1 MSQCVATPM
10 TADPAPESARPLPE
24 QYLENLD
31 ATPQALVEAHWNLVN
46 SMARRYA
53 PRFGVARDELISEGL
68 VGLLHAASRFD
79 ASKGARFATYARWWI
94 RAYMAAFASKNRRI
108 VTVRGS
114 RIFRRIRRHF
124 RAVERELEQQHG
136 GPVARDQLANALA
149 ASSDDIAE
157 VQAVMSSVDVPLTID
172 GATGP
177 GSNSAA
183 NDITPEELVARA
195 EEKSQARQL
204 TAEVMHVLD
213 RRERY
218 VIEDR
223 FLSDNPRSLRE
234 LGAALHLSGERV
246 RQLESRALKKMRA
259 QAEHSLTQRSPRA

>member
-1 MSQCVATPM
+1 M
-10 TADPAPESARPLPE
+10 T
-24 QYLENLD
+24 
-31 ATPQALVEAHWNLVN
+31 
-46 SMARRYA
+46 
-53 PRFGVARDELISEGL
+53 
-68 VGLLHAASRFD
+68 
-79 ASKGARFATYARWWI
+79 
-94 RAYMAAFASKNRRI
+94 RA
-108 VTVRGS
+108 
-114 RIFRRIRRHF
+114 
-124 RAVERELEQQHG
+124 
-136 GPVARDQLANALA
+136 
-149 ASSDDIAE
+149 
-157 VQAVMSSVDVPLTID
+157 
-172 GATGP
+172 GP